1 LCRDV
6 AEHHDADEPAVMATI
21 VGAVL
26 AVAAVGAG
34 WIWREARRRRPSP
47 G

>member
-1 LCRDV
+1 MP
-6 AEHHDADEPAVMATI
+6 EEPNESAVMATI

-34 WIWREARRRRPSP
+34 WIWRQARRRRPTP
-47 G
+47 E